1 MGLASKIQNAGGA
14 TGAPAGGA
22 PGQGGAP
29 AGYPPQGP
37 QSSGGGG
44 FFPGQQTRPGQ
55 SGAGGQSSF
64 PTQGQQGSYSGQQ
77 SSFGQQGQQ
86 SSFPGQ
92 ASQQGGFPGQ
102 QGAQT
107 GFGSQQQ
114 RPQNGTFGQQGAY
127 PGQQSQP
134 GQFGQQSQTGQF
146 SQQSQPGQFGQ
157 QSQPGQFGQ
166 QGQPGQN
173 AGGQFSQQGQQAG
186 TGYAAGSAGAQGL
199 QQKIQN
205 MVQTN
210 RLEAFYPPQKLQ
222 QVLNRLNQT
231 DFRALSQRWN
241 MPLELAHDLATLALY
256 DIVIFADDS
265 GSMIFEEGGERIN
278 DLKLI
283 LGRVAEVATL
293 FDEDGIVVRF
303 MNGHAEGNGIR
314 DAMSANNL
322 IQQVQFTGMTPLG
335 SSLDQKVIR
344 PFLGSGINNRN
355 LQKPILVITIT
366 DGEPTGE
373 PQNTVANVIKN
384 AKNMCASSIYGPGA
398 IAFEFAQ
405 VGKDTKAQA
414 FLGRL
419 DTDPEIGKM
428 IDATSYYELEA
439 EEYMRRGVNLTP
451 ELWLVK
457 LMVGAV
463 DPTYDE
469 QDQ

>member
-1 MGLASKIQNAGGA
+1 MGLASKIQAAGGA
-14 TGAPAGGA
+14 A
-22 PGQGGAP
+22 GGAP
-29 AGYPPQGP
+29 AGAPVGQSGPPAGYPSPGPPTSLGAQG
-37 QSSGGGG
+37 QQAS
-44 FFPGQQTRPGQ
+44 FFPGQQQQQQQQPRPGQ
-55 SGAGGQSSF
+55 PAAQ
-64 PTQGQQGSYSGQQ
+64 PSYSGQQ
-77 SSFGQQGQQ
+77 GMQQGQQ
-86 SSFPGQ
+86 SSYPG
-92 ASQQGGFPGQ
+92 QQGGFPGQ
-102 QGAQT
+102 QGQQST
-107 GFGSQQQ
+107 SSGQQPQQGGYSGQPGQQGGLGSQQQ
-114 RPQNGTFGQQGAY
+114 RPAFGQQGGY
-127 PGQQSQP
+127 S
-134 GQFGQQSQTGQF
+134 
-146 SQQSQPGQFGQ
+146 
-157 QSQPGQFGQ
+157 GQ
-166 QGQPGQN
+166 QGQQGGFTGQQPGQY
-173 AGGQFSQQGQQAG
+173 GQQSFGSQYSAQGAG
-186 TGYAAGSAGAQGL
+186 AGYGQGSAGAQGL
-199 QQKIQN
+199 QSKIEN
-205 MVQTN
+205 MVRIN
-210 RLEAFYPPQKLQ
+210 RLEAFYPPNKLQ
-222 QVLNRLNQT
+222 AVLQRLNQT
-231 DFRALSQRWN
+231 DFKALSQRWN
-241 MPLELAHDLATLALY
+241 MPLELAYDLATLALY

-278 DLKLI
+278 DLKVI
-283 LGRVAEVATL
+283 MGRVAEVATL

-303 MNGHAEGNGIR
+303 MNGHVEGNGIR
-314 DAMSANNL
+314 DPMSANNL
-322 IQQVQFTGMTPLG
+322 ISQVQFTGMTPLG
-335 SSLDQKVIR
+335 SSLDSKVIK
-344 PFLGSGINNRN
+344 PFLGSGISNRN

-384 AKNMCASSIYGPGA
+384 AKNMCASSIYGPNA